1 MKEQYIKEQYIKALM
16 ASVLAL
22 VMPARLPAQ
31 SLPMTVD
38 VPFTFHLADATL
50 SSGTYIVRVQFGN
63 VLKLLPI
70 EGGGVCVLTTA
81 VVAGETPAKGALEF
95 RRYGNEYFLTK
106 AFWKDNTYGRQLPNS
121 KVEAQLARA
130 NSPGTVRVTTN
141 R

>member
-1 MKEQYIKEQYIKALM
+1 MKEHFIKAFV
-16 ASVLAL
+16 AAVLVF

-70 EGGGVCVLTTA
+70 EGGGLSVLTTA

-95 RRYGNEYFLTK
+95 RRYGNEYFLSK
-106 AFWKDNTYGRQLPNS
+106 AFWKDNTYGRQLPKS
-121 KVEAQLARA
+121 KMELELAGT
-130 NSPGTVRVTTN
+130 NGHGTVQITTK
-141 R
+141 